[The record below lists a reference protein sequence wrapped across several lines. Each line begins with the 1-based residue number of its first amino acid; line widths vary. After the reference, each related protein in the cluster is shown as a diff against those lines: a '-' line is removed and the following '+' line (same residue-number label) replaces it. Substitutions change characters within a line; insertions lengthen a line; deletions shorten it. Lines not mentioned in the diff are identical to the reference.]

1 MTTAF
6 VLSGGASLGAVQVG
20 MLQALVARG
29 ITPDVICGTSVGAL
43 NGAWLASGATVENIN
58 ALADLWRGLHRR
70 DAFPFSPV
78 TGLQALIGRSDH
90 LVSNRGL
97 RRIVK
102 QNITFERL
110 EDAPI
115 PLHVVATDVLSGRDV
130 PMAHGPAVDAVLASA
145 AIPGLLPT
153 ITIDDRPL
161 MDGGVVNNTPI
172 TVAVDLGADTIWV
185 LTTGAACALQEA
197 PRTVLGMALH
207 GITLAINDRLT
218 VDVRQYENKVD
229 LRVAP
234 PLCPMRVNPADFGHA
249 AELIERAEQSTSEWL
264 DEGVPGR
271 DQAALLEP
279 HQH

>member
-6 VLSGGASLGAVQVG
+6 VLSGGGSLGSIQVG
-20 MLQALVARG
+20 MLQALIARG

-43 NGAWLASGATVENIN
+43 NGAWLASGATVENMH

-70 DAFPFSPV
+70 DIFPFSPL
-78 TGLQALIGRSDH
+78 TGMQAIIGRSDH
-90 LVSNRGL
+90 LVSNRSL
-97 RRIVK
+97 RRLVED
-102 QNITFERL
+102 NITFDRL

-153 ITIDDRPL
+153 VIIDERPL

-172 TVAVDLGADTIWV
+172 AAAVDLGADTIWV
-185 LTTGAACALQEA
+185 LTTGAACELREP
-197 PRTVLGMALH
+197 PRTVLGMALQ
-207 GITLAINDRLT
+207 GITLAINDRLA

-234 PLCPMRVNPADFGHA
+234 PLCPMRVNPADFGHG
-249 AELIERAEQSTSEWL
+249 AELIERAEESTSEWL
-264 DEGVPGR
+264 DAGVPGR
-271 DQAALLEP
+271 GQAALLEP
-279 HQH
+279 HHH